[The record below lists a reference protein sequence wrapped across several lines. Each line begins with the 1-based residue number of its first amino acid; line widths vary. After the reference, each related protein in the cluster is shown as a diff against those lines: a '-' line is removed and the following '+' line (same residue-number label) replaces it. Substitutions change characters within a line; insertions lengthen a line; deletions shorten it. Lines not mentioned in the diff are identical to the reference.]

1 MTLRSRLGDF
11 RKSLRIARDIQN
23 NVNLAANEELFWDY
37 YVNEWEQTGKSRDL
51 PFVGSEFKREEGFLR
66 MLKKY
71 SSPEKTAL
79 EVGCGG
85 GRITA
90 TGVKLFKHV
99 YATDISTEMLRKAK
113 EAITAQN
120 VTFHKSD
127 GFTLKEFADETI
139 DYVYSHDVF
148 VQISSI
154 QVYPYLIEIKRILKN
169 GGIGLVSDLDFV
181 GQFELFKEWSLKFWN
196 NRWPPVYRRVHFV
209 TEEMLRTMLSDLEL
223 EVLEV
228 RNDNFVIVAF
238 GKK

>member
-1 MTLRSRLGDF
+1 MTILSHFDELR
-11 RKSLRIARDIQN
+11 KVIRIARDIRN
-23 NVNLAANEELFWDY
+23 NINLAANEELFWDY
-37 YVNEWEQTGKSRDL
+37 YVNEWERSGKSKNL
-51 PFVGSEFKREEGFLR
+51 PYVGSEFKREEGFLA
-66 MLKKY
+66 MLQKY
-71 SSPEKTAL
+71 SSPEKRAL

-90 TGVKLFKHV
+90 TGVKLFEHV
-99 YATDISTEMLRKAK
+99 YATDISAEMLRKAK
-113 EAITAQN
+113 EAITARN

-154 QVYPYLIEIKRILKN
+154 QVYPYLREIKRILKK

-196 NRWPPVYRRVHFV
+196 NRWPPVYSRVHFL
-209 TEEMLRTMLSDLEL
+209 TEEMLRTMLNDLEL
-223 EVLEV
+223 EILEV
-228 RNDNFVIVAF
+228 RKDNFVVVAF